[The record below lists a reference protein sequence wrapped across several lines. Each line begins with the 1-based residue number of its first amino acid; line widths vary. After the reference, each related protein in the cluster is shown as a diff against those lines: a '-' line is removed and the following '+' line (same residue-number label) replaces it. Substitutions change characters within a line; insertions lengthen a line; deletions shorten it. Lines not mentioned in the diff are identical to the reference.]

1 VLFPNDRRFQT
12 GLFVD
17 ELNKVEEAIRVSFY
31 CEEGYYIY
39 EPNVT
44 TSSKTK
50 LGGLLDVNVYDN
62 YIDYNSSNEEVL
74 YGDYNEDAT
83 LFYED
88 AVDHDVIHHE
98 YDHAKPGVGG
108 KTKAGIKHLD
118 LERSVNEGNLRI
130 KEEET
135 YALSDLLY
143 QNQYLAYIAPNE
155 VKRIVLTIYLEG
167 WDKECSNDLIN
178 SAFNAS
184 ISFMGEHR
192 SVPLTD

>member
-1 VLFPNDRRFQT
+1 MLSAIISDTLLLKSPTTTD
-12 GLFVD
+12 D
-17 ELNKVEEAIRVSFY
+17 DKAAVEKLAKIADIDA
-31 CEEGYYIY
+31 EEY
-39 EPNVT
+39 
-44 TSSKTK
+44 
-50 LGGLLDVNVYDN
+50 
-62 YIDYNSSNEEVL
+62 
-74 YGDYNEDAT
+74 
-83 LFYED
+83 F
-88 AVDHDVIHHE
+88 
-98 YDHAKPGVGG
+98 
-108 KTKAGIKHLD
+108 
-118 LERSVNEGNLRI
+118 RI